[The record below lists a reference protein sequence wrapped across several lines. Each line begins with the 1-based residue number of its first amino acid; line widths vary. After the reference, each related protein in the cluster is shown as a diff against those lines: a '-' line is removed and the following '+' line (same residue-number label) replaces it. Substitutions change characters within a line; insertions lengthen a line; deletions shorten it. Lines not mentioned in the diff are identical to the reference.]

1 MFIKLFIIMSMAY
14 YIVRTINP
22 EFYSEM
28 MLEDLLKRNEDCK
41 TIDELLEKAK
51 KNSDMKDIVNFF
63 MISLLSIVHMLIEVI
78 IICTV
83 IIKFKNIIAVMYL
96 VFWIIIYAVRRK
108 QNKNNK
114 GKADLDILR
123 SSLKKCYKL
132 SNRLIVFVD
141 LIFFAYI
148 FFSIVL

>member
-96 VFWIIIYAVRRK
+96 VFWIIIYVVRRK